1 MKIHRAGYRIILN
14 IILILLIFT
23 AGIHFVFNSFY
34 ATLITGTAALGIV
47 VFVLRFFRVPD
58 RVVNAE
64 KDVLVAPADG
74 TVVAIEE
81 VFEDEFLHKKAI
93 QVSIFMSV
101 WNVHINWFPT
111 NGIMKEFRYHPGKF
125 LVARHPKSSTLN
137 ERTSILMETSEKVP
151 VVIRQIAGIVARR
164 IENYVKDENSQ
175 VAAGQEMGFI
185 KFGSRVDVFV
195 PLNSDLK
202 INIGQRVRGKV
213 TRIAQIPDIAHV
225 S

>member
-1 MKIHRAGYRIILN
+1 MKIHRAGYKII
-14 IILILLIFT
+14 ITTILILLLLT
-23 AGIHFVFNSFY
+23 AGMHFIFNSFY
-34 ATLITGTAALGIV
+34 ATLITGSVALGIV
-47 VFVLRFFRVPD
+47 VFVLRFFRVPG
-58 RVVNAE
+58 RLVNTE

-81 VFEDEFLHKKAI
+81 VFEDEFLQKKALQI
-93 QVSIFMSV
+93 SIFMSV
-101 WNVHINWFPT
+101 WNVHINWFPA

-125 LVARHPKSSTLN
+125 LVARHPKSSVLN

-164 IENYVKDENSQ
+164 IENYVKDTNSK

-202 INIGQRVRGKV
+202 INIGQKVRGKV

>member
-1 MKIHRAGYRIILN
+1 MKIHRAGYKIIIT
-14 IILILLIFT
+14 IILILLLLT
-23 AGIHFVFNSFY
+23 AGMHFIFNSLY
-34 ATLITGTAALGIV
+34 ATLITGFVALGIV
-47 VFVLRFFRVPD
+47 VFVLRFFRVPG
-58 RVVNAE
+58 RLVNTE

-81 VFEDEFLHKKAI
+81 VFEDEFLHKKALQI
-93 QVSIFMSV
+93 SIFMSV
-101 WNVHINWFPT
+101 WNVHINWFPAK
-111 NGIMKEFRYHPGKF
+111 GIMKEFRYHPGKF

-137 ERTSILMETSEKVP
+137 ERTSIFMETSEKVP

-213 TRIAQIPDIAHV
+213 TRIAQMPDIAHV

>member
-1 MKIHRAGYRIILN
+1 MKIHRAGYKII
-14 IILILLIFT
+14 IITILILLLLT
-23 AGIHFVFNSFY
+23 AGMHFIFNSFY
-34 ATLITGTAALGIV
+34 ATLITGIVALGIV
-47 VFVLRFFRVPD
+47 VFVLRFFRVPG
-58 RVVNAE
+58 RLVNTE

-81 VFEDEFLHKKAI
+81 VFEEEFLQKKALQI
-93 QVSIFMSV
+93 SIFMSV
-101 WNVHINWFPT
+101 WNVHINWFPA

-125 LVARHPKSSTLN
+125 LVARHPKSSVLN

-164 IENYVKDENSQ
+164 IENYVKDANSK
-175 VAAGQEMGFI
+175 VTVGQEMGFI

-202 INIGQRVRGKV
+202 INIGQKVRGKV
-213 TRIAQIPDIAHV
+213 TRIAQIPDIAYV